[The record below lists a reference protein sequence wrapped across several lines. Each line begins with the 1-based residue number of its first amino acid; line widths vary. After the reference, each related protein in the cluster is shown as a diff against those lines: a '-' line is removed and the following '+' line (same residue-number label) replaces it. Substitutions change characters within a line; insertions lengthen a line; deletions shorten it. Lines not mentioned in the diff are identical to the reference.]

1 MACILTSGYSYLGCR
16 GGAGG
21 IKAIYLTEIEN
32 NSGTGYTFTATAGL
46 VTAYT
51 LATGKKYRTYL
62 LDKEMGFYSSNGVY
76 TPGSGTISYE
86 PQIDFTIKKLTTA
99 MIQEIHLVAQNCLT
113 MMVQDINGDYWLFGK
128 ENGMDLLTWSAESG
142 TAITDFNGQKLS
154 FKGKEVSPIYKVT
167 STLIANLIA

>member
-1 MACILTSGYSYLGCR
+1 MPCVLTSGYTFLGCK

-21 IKAIYLTEIEN
+21 IKKVYLTEYEN

-51 LATGKKYRTYL
+51 LATGKKYRVYS
-62 LDKEMGFYSSNGVY
+62 LDKEMSNMTSPGVY
-76 TPGSGTISYE
+76 TPASGTISYE

-99 MIQEIHLVAQNCLT
+99 VIQEIHLVAQNVLT
-113 MMVQDINGDYWLFGK
+113 MMVEDINGDYWLFGK
-128 ENGMDLLTWSAESG
+128 DQGLDLMTWTLESG

-154 FKGKEVSPIYKVT
+154 FKGKEIAPIYKVT
-167 STLIANLIA
+167 GTLIANLIV